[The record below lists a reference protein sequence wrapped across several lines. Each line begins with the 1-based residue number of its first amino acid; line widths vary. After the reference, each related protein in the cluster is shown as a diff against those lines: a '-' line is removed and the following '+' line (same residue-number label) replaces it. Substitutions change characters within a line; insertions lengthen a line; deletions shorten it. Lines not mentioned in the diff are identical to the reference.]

1 MRLTHLQPPGFLT
14 RSFKLALQTAP
25 LRSAP
30 TGKRP
35 VAAKAVAVALRPA
48 LPLHNRWKGGGE
60 TVIQC
65 KPITRGVWD
74 KLLLMNIH

>member
-48 LPLHNRWKGGGE
+48 LPLHNRWKGGGDSDPMQ
-60 TVIQC
+60 TDH
-65 KPITRGVWD
+65 KGVWD
-74 KLLLMNIH
+74 KLLMNIH